1 MKTRLFSN
9 ILLVTMTMSLTA
21 PAFAQSGDEENIIN
35 AGSGINQL
43 SENIQS
49 LLEPVNGGDMGAGGG
64 MGSGDDFLST
74 ESDPLNGDGQVPVDG
89 GLSLLLAAGAAYGGR
104 RLYPQGAKWR
114 RK

>member
-35 AGSGINQL
+35 AGSGISQL

-49 LLEPVNGGDMGAGGG
+49 LLEPVGGGGEGLIGPGDPGDALGVETGGDM
-64 MGSGDDFLST
+64 DD
-74 ESDPLNGDGQVPVDG
+74 GDGQFIPVDG
-89 GLSLLLAAGAAYGGR
+89 GLSLLLAAGAAYGVR
-104 RLYPQGAKWR
+104 RVR
-114 RK
+114 RRYGSK

>member
-49 LLEPVNGGDMGAGGG
+49 LLEPVGGG
-64 MGSGDDFLST
+64 LVSSDDPMNSFGGL
-74 ESDPLNGDGQVPVDG
+74 PGDGDGTTTGEEIPVDG

-104 RLYPQGAKWR
+104 RVRR
-114 RK
+114 RKEMK